1 MENAA
6 SEIIMPIGVI
16 ATVTMTALGFF
27 INYMVRVNKKVDSKV
42 EKTEFEGY
50 KIQHDKEAA
59 KEMQNIKDAIEQ
71 KASKVAYQK
80 DIERINK
87 VLDSHDEMAESL
99 KRIEIT
105 LAENK
110 KDITHVKSAVEKI
123 SEKVEKLPIPK
134 IQI

>member
-16 ATVTMTALGFF
+16 ATVTISALGFF

-42 EKTEFEGY
+42 GKTEFEGY
-50 KIQHDKEAA
+50 KIQHDKEFA

-134 IQI
+134 IQN

>member
-16 ATVTMTALGFF
+16 ATVTITSLGFF

-42 EKTEFEGY
+42 GKTDFEGY
-50 KIQHDKEAA
+50 KIQHEKELA
-59 KEMQNIKDAIEQ
+59 KDMQNIKDAIEQ

-87 VLDSHDEMAESL
+87 VLDSYDEMAESL
-99 KRIEIT
+99 KRIEIS

-110 KDITHVKSAVEKI
+110 TEITHVKSAVEKI

-134 IQI
+134 IQN